1 MPKLSEKERKSSLI
15 QATILGRVER
25 LAGSSLDINPF
36 PHGSDQWNAF
46 KEGWTRPLD
55 SPISKLLQQGKK
67 ALAEFSETP
76 DGFV

>member
-25 LAGSSLDINPF
+25 LAGSSLDTNPY
-36 PHGSDQWNAF
+36 PQGSDQWIAF
-46 KEGWTRPLD
+46 KEGWSRPLD
-55 SPISKLLQQGKK
+55 SPITKLLQQGKK

-76 DGFV
+76 DGYA